1 MTELA
6 CLHIPDF
13 SAWALGRR
21 WSSTRPRP
29 SGIVVSVSGRVHAFS
44 ASLTATGIRAGDS
57 LDRARNLAPDAE
69 VHLRDTEIERA
80 VWENL
85 LCRMHR
91 LTPRL
96 QSICPTGNLNSV
108 SVPRRHLSDAT
119 IAVESG
125 AWALM
130 QTPNSVALRELA
142 RELHAKI
149 GIASHRSWSVLAAAY
164 SKPGQVTQIP
174 SHMTTPFLRQAHV
187 SLLQCVDFS
196 EDLIQRLLLFGL
208 KAIQQL
214 VELTQRHLSSQF
226 GKEGMQLFQFLHPPQ
241 KEPPV
246 PNYDPQAI
254 DAEYDFDHPAFEP
267 AQLEPVV
274 PHLVERLI
282 ALLQGKRARHIELR
296 LKERDTS
303 QVQNHQRNERR
314 AGRILKD
321 PTAQTERLCAAAQ
334 YLLRQTIRDTH
345 SPSPL
350 TGGIDTMSIILSGL
364 TQPHSVQTD
373 LFTKK
378 PTLVSLFKNM
388 DQQFPGRLMRPTF
401 NHADP
406 FFPEESY
413 RFEPV
418 CP

>member
-13 SAWALGRR
+13 SAWALARR
-21 WSSTRPRP
+21 WSSPRSRPT
-29 SGIVVSVSGRVHAFS
+29 GIVVSVGGRVHAFS
-44 ASLTATGIRAGDS
+44 ANLTATGIRAGDS
-57 LDRARNLAPDAE
+57 LDRARKLAPDAE
-69 VHLRDTEIERA
+69 FHLRDTEIERA

-96 QSICPTGNLNSV
+96 QSVSPTGNPDSA
-108 SVPRRHLSDAT
+108 STTPLS
-119 IAVESG
+119 

-130 QTPNSVALRELA
+130 QAPDSEALRELGS
-142 RELHAKI
+142 ELHAKV
-149 GIASHRSWSVLAAAY
+149 GIASHRPWSVLAAAY
-164 SKPGQVTQIP
+164 SKPGEVTQIP
-174 SHMTTPFLRQAHV
+174 SHMTTAFLRQAHV
-187 SLLQCVDFS
+187 SLLQCVGFS
-196 EDLIQRLLLFGL
+196 EDLIQRFLLFGL
-208 KAIQQL
+208 KAIQHL

-226 GKEGMQLFQFLHPPQ
+226 GKEGMQLFQFLHPPE
-241 KEPPV
+241 KESPV
-246 PNYDPQAI
+246 PNYDPQVI
-254 DAEYDFDHPAFEP
+254 DADFDFDNPAFEP

-274 PHLVERLI
+274 PHQVERLV
-282 ALLQGKRARHIELR
+282 ALLQGKPARHIELH
-296 LKERDTS
+296 LKERTS
-303 QVQNHQRNERR
+303 PTEGQRRRERR
-314 AGRILKD
+314 AGHILKD

-334 YLLRQTIRDTH
+334 YLLRQTIED
-345 SPSPL
+345 PSRP
-350 TGGIDTMSIILSGL
+350 TVGIDTMSIILSSL

-373 LFTKK
+373 LFAKK
-378 PTLVSLFKNM
+378 PTLLPLFKNM
-388 DQQFPGRLMRPTF
+388 GQQFPGKLLRPTF